1 MAALLPKEVKAC
13 IHPRQ
18 RMRFVLALICAIIL
32 APLLIFLTIAT
43 TVTLILPWFIFFVWI
58 SGEVFFAQFVGNS
71 VFVSDT
77 NYPRIRNLSEEIK
90 TSLGVH
96 KNIDIFIYEQ
106 GNFNAFMTKLFFRR
120 AIFLNSEILETGV
133 SDDEVRWIIGRFV
146 GYWRAQKNAGIA
158 GWMIRVARRFLILN
172 FFILPYDRAMVYTGD
187 RLALAVIGGDI
198 SSGISALQK
207 LLVGRQLGYSVNPVG
222 IVEQSRRIKGSMF
235 AFLARVSTPFP
246 HMIARYVDLI
256 VFAQRVYPE
265 QFRLF
270 DAANPGLPANLKA
283 LGNEKASMS
292 TLLRAFGIVVA
303 LLLLVGVTIG
313 VAGGLVSLTMPAL
326 QSRFGPIFAQPD
338 SLGGSGDSSSMTG
351 DPSSQSADSGT
362 ERTLNLPDGAIYKGA
377 VVADVPE
384 GQGLLTNANG
394 NTLEGTF
401 HNGEIAEGTLN
412 YTNGDS
418 YVGSLAQGEP
428 EGDGVLTFANG
439 TVFTGTF
446 QAGQPNGSGTFN
458 FADGSEYTGEVRDGA
473 ADGRGTLTKAD
484 GTKLSGRWAAGE
496 LKKRK

>member
-1 MAALLPKEVKAC
+1 MAALLSEEVKAC

-18 RMRFVLALICAIIL
+18 RMRFILALLCAIIL
-32 APLLIFLTIAT
+32 APLLVFLAAAT
-43 TVTLILPWFIFFVWI
+43 TITLILPWIIFFIWV
-58 SGEVFFAQFVGNS
+58 SGEIFFANFVGNS
-71 VFVSDT
+71 VFVSNT
-77 NYPRIRNLSEEIK
+77 NYPRIQNLSEKIK
-90 TSLGVH
+90 ASLGVN

-146 GYWRAQKNAGIA
+146 GYWRAQKDAGIA
-158 GWMIRVARRFLILN
+158 GWMIRTARRFLILN
-172 FFILPYDRAMVYTGD
+172 LLILPYDRAMVYTGD

-235 AFLARVSTPFP
+235 AFLARVLTPFP
-246 HMIARYVDLI
+246 HTITRYVDLI

-270 DAANPGLPANLKA
+270 DAANPGLPGDLKT
-283 LGNEKASMS
+283 LGNEQASMA
-292 TLLRAFGIVVA
+292 TLLRAFGIILA
-303 LLLLVGVTIG
+303 LLVLWGLSIAAVGG
-313 VAGGLVSLTMPAL
+313 FFSLTMPKL
-326 QSRFGPIFAQPD
+326 QERFGPMLGQVPG
-338 SLGGSGDSSSMTG
+338 LGGPDDASSAMDAQSGQ
-351 DPSSQSADSGT
+351 PADAGT
-362 ERTLNLPDGAIYKGA
+362 ETTLKYPDGAVYKGA
-377 VVADVPE
+377 VAADVPE
-384 GQGLLTNANG
+384 GEGRLTSANG

-401 HNGEIAEGTLN
+401 HNGDIVEGTLKRP
-412 YTNGDS
+412 NGDS
-418 YVGSLAQGEP
+418 YQGSFAQGEP
-428 EGDGVLTFANG
+428 EGDGVLTYADG
-439 TVFTGTF
+439 TIFTGAF
-446 QAGQPNGSGTFN
+446 EAGQPNGTGTFN
-458 FADGSEYTGEVRDGA
+458 YADGSEYTGDVHNGA

-484 GTKLSGRWAAGE
+484 GTKVSGKGVAGE